1 MFMIRNFL
9 FNFIIA
15 CVVVSVL
22 TKLLTLGIL
31 FLAAVRALVVA
42 RLVMLG
48 ILSLTLFILALRE
61 AVVAIS
67 Q

>member
-15 CVVVSVL
+15 CVIVSVL
-22 TKLLTLGIL
+22 TKLLTRGIL

-48 ILSLTLFILALRE
+48 ILSLTLFILALKE

-67 Q
+67 

>member
-22 TKLLTLGIL
+22 TKLLTRGIL

-67 Q
+67 

>member
-1 MFMIRNFL
+1 MFMISNFL
-9 FNFIIA
+9 FNFTTA
-15 CVVVSVL
+15 CVIVSVL

-42 RLVMLG
+42 RLVILD

>member
-15 CVVVSVL
+15 CVIVSVL
-22 TKLLTLGIL
+22 TKLLTRGIL

-67 Q
+67 

>member
-67 Q
+67 

>member
-15 CVVVSVL
+15 CVIVSVL
-22 TKLLTLGIL
+22 TKLLTRGIL

-42 RLVMLG
+42 RLVMLD
-48 ILSLTLFILALRE
+48 ILSLTLFILALKE

-67 Q
+67 

>member
-1 MFMIRNFL
+1 MFMIRNSL

-42 RLVMLG
+42 RLVMLD

-67 Q
+67 